1 MSSSTQRLSYEA
13 DLNGNVYE
21 RDSEDGSVW
30 PTGIRFRAWAGRS
43 DITRDE
49 FVGRLHQINRSEA

>member
-1 MSSSTQRLSYEA
+1 MTTQTLSYEA
-13 DLNGNVYE
+13 DSNGNIYE

-43 DITRDE
+43 DISREE
-49 FVGRLHQINRSEA
+49 FVRHLHELDRREA